1 MLKFIQLKRLLLRG
15 SQLLLPFFI
24 CLSAFANPSL
34 NESPVKKQL
43 QKQLNEKPEDFSQKF
58 QETVALEFMMGL
70 NNFVDKN
77 RNPSI
82 QVPLSLS
89 IQFPVI
95 KKYNKFKWL
104 VHGGTGLIYID
115 RTYGEYFWAK
125 TGFKVQ
131 INPNAKG
138 RFVFVS
144 LTGGPFIIKDNTEQI
159 GWAGGLM
166 MEYIPKGAPFLSSKL
181 GIQALY
187 YKKVASFGLA
197 FQQGIKFKSW
207 WVKK

>member
-1 MLKFIQLKRLLLRG
+1 MKRLLPRG
-15 SQLLLPFFI
+15 SQLLFPFFI
-24 CLSAFANPSL
+24 CFSAFANPSL
-34 NESPVKKQL
+34 NESSVK
-43 QKQLNEKPEDFSQKF
+43 KQLNEKPGVFSQQL
-58 QETVALEFMMGL
+58 QETIALEFIMGL

-82 QVPLSLS
+82 QVPLALS

-95 KKYNKFKWL
+95 KKYNQFKWM
-104 VHGGTGLIYID
+104 VQGGTGLIYTD

-125 TGFKVQ
+125 TGFKAQ
-131 INPNAKG
+131 INPNAEG

-144 LTGGPFIIKDNTEQI
+144 LTGGPFIVKNNTEQI

-166 MEYIPKGAPFLSSKL
+166 MEYIPKGAPYLSSKL

-187 YKKVASFGLA
+187 YKKAASFGLA

-207 WVKK
+207 WK